1 MNRTIPILENI
12 TKLSTNVLMTNSN
25 NYLSI
30 YLEKIL
36 NKKSKTL
43 KFIPEFNCELLELL
57 YTSLQ
62 LMNYNDTLRLE
73 EYSKLDRQEL
83 KKYLTQVSY
92 YKNQVS
98 TLKTDLSLINHI

>member
-62 LMNYNDTLRLE
+62 LMNYNDTL
-73 EYSKLDRQEL
+73 YKLRN
-83 KKYLTQVSY
+83 LTVCTVVNCVESA
-92 YKNQVS
+92 S
-98 TLKTDLSLINHI
+98 